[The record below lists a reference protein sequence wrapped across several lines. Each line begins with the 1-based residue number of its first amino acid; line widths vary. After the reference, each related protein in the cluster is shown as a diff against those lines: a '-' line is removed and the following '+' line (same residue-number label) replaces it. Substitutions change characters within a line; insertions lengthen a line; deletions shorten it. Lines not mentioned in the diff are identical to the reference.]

1 VVVNPSAFTTF
12 SGSMP
17 ACGKS
22 MASFQGTVA
31 YSNGANT
38 STGYSCAG
46 VGAYGLQYQCVE
58 LVMRHFKT
66 NWGLRWYGNAKHLL
80 ANAPKS
86 TVDVYSNGDG
96 AHPPVPGDMI
106 VWTKGT
112 YGHVALVTG
121 VTGSSVTI
129 IEQNV
134 KGSGSATLPY
144 DGKSVG
150 ARWGSWVPAGW
161 AHARANTAGGA
172 PPPPGTP
179 PPPPPPPADP
189 DVTRCKKYGWISTC
203 VGGATLL
210 SCDQAKQAAKQVAC
224 PGSCKKNPLGTP
236 DTCNNPAPPPP
247 PPGTPPP
254 PPPPGNP
261 PPPPPGSPVNWS
273 CSKSAW
279 QGQQL
284 WTCSGG
290 SRYRCDASGKPR
302 REACARGCWRN
313 KLGKDDQCVTAA
325 AAGSWSCNMSSWK
338 GAQLWTCKT
347 GTQEM
352 YRCDASAPVRVSCP
366 KGCKRNALGTHDA
379 CH

>member
-1 VVVNPSAFTTF
+1 MKFNGCLAETGGTGPAFTPDMRSRQVQLLPLLCCSLLISACGPTPIGAEPTGDPSVVVNPSAFTTF

-210 SCDQAKQAAKQVAC
+210 SCDQAKQAL
-224 PGSCKKNPLGTP
+224 SI
-236 DTCNNPAPPPP
+236 
-247 PPGTPPP
+247 
-254 PPPPGNP
+254 
-261 PPPPPGSPVNWS
+261 
-273 CSKSAW
+273 
-279 QGQQL
+279 
-284 WTCSGG
+284 
-290 SRYRCDASGKPR
+290 
-302 REACARGCWRN
+302 
-313 KLGKDDQCVTAA
+313 
-325 AAGSWSCNMSSWK
+325 
-338 GAQLWTCKT
+338 
-347 GTQEM
+347 
-352 YRCDASAPVRVSCP
+352 
-366 KGCKRNALGTHDA
+366 
-379 CH
+379 